1 VHVCSTTIVAW
12 NCPTC
17 CGCGELGAGWLQLCL
32 RLQRSWHSTARGVA
46 FSVLHH
52 CGACNA
58 ATTSTVRHRHCVL
71 QAPAFRMCRCR
82 YSNTLL
88 AQVRHAHAGAVRAHE
103 VRVVPAQLI
112 TLPRLLCLLHGQ
124 AQVNMCRLVRV
135 QQWHLRKLSA
145 LAVAY
150 QPSKRYCALAGRC
163 HSLMCPCSFCPVRA
177 RAATADHD
185 SAHGCSC
192 RGHFASL

>member
-1 VHVCSTTIVAW
+1 M
-12 NCPTC
+12 
-17 CGCGELGAGWLQLCL
+17 GAGWLQLCL

-46 FSVLHH
+46 FPGLHD
-52 CGACNA
+52 CGACKA
-58 ATTSTVRHRHCVL
+58 ATISTVRHRHCVL

-82 YSNTLL
+82 YSNTHL

-112 TLPRLLCLLHGQ
+112 MLARLICFFSRAGTGQ
-124 AQVNMCRLVRV
+124 HVHASTQR
-135 QQWHLRKLSA
+135 WHLRKVSS

-150 QPSKRYCALAGRC
+150 QLSKRYCALAGGC
-163 HSLMCPCSFCPVRA
+163 HCLMCPCSFCPVRA
-177 RAATADHD
+177 RAATADHG

-192 RGHFASL
+192 RGHCIVVMTICAIRACC